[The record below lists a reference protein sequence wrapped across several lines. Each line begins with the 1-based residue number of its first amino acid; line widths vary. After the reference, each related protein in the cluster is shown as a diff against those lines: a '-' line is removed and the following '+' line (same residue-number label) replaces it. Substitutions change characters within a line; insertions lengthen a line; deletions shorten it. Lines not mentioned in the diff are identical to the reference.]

1 MTGTSQAAR
10 KNRRRAGS
18 AGVDW
23 DPVGLGMGRSV
34 GLVRGGKGSRVV
46 NPLPRIVPDSNEI
59 GQMNASSRTAQQVE
73 PIRRDA
79 AEMPRDPSADRSA
92 ERFGD
97 LRLAVLVP
105 CYNEAAA
112 IEQVVAGFRAALPGA
127 RIIVFDNNSTDG
139 TVAIAAKAGAETRH
153 VYQQGKGHVVR
164 RMFADVEADIYL
176 LVDGDATYDAASAPA
191 MIDRL
196 LQDGLDMV
204 VGCRRDSE
212 LAAYRLGH
220 RFGNRVLTEF
230 VAHVF
235 GRAFTDILSGYRVFS
250 RRFAKSFPALATGF
264 EIETELTV
272 HALELRMPIGEVETP
287 YYARPQGSASKLHT
301 YRDGWRILSTI
312 IRLYQLQRPLSF
324 FTAIAAVLAIV
335 SVLLSIPLIVT
346 FVQTGLV
353 PRLPTAVLSTGLM
366 MLASLSLTCGL
377 ILDNVT
383 RGRQELKRLHYLG
396 IEGPGRR

>member
-1 MTGTSQAAR
+1 MNS
-10 KNRRRAGS
+10 S
-18 AGVDW
+18 
-23 DPVGLGMGRSV
+23 
-34 GLVRGGKGSRVV
+34 SR
-46 NPLPRIVPDSNEI
+46 
-59 GQMNASSRTAQQVE
+59 ASSQVE
-73 PIRRDA
+73 PLRIESSER
-79 AEMPRDPSADRSA
+79 PADR
-92 ERFGD
+92 FKD
-97 LRLAVLVP
+97 LRLAVLIP

-112 IEQVVAGFRAALPGA
+112 IEQVVAGFRAALPSA
-127 RIIVFDNNSTDG
+127 RIIVFDNNSTDA
-139 TVAIAAKAGAETRH
+139 TVALAGKAGAETRH
-153 VYQQGKGHVVR
+153 VHQQGKGHVVR
-164 RMFADVEADIYL
+164 RMFADVEADVYL

-196 LQDGLDMV
+196 VQEGLDMV
-204 VGCRRDSE
+204 VACRRDSE
-212 LAAYRLGH
+212 IAAYRPGH
-220 RFGNRVLTEF
+220 RFGNRILTEF

-287 YYARPQGSASKLHT
+287 YYARPEGSVSKLHT
-301 YRDGWRILSTI
+301 YRDGWRIFTMI

-324 FTAIAAVLAIV
+324 FTSIAAVLAAA
-335 SVLLSIPLIVT
+335 SVLLAIPLIIT
-346 FVQTGLV
+346 YFQTGLV
-353 PRLPTAVLSTGLM
+353 PRVPTAVLTTGM
-366 MLASLSLTCGL
+366 MVLASLSLTCGL